1 MSNPNSSQPQ
11 GQGARDGRD
20 GNDSRDSRD
29 IVPNP
34 SQPAPP
40 EVELHQNPTYG
51 DEIDPIELTDSSPA
65 TSQAETAELN
75 GRSPAAAPESA
86 NALHERLLALRDR
99 ERARA
104 ARPVTAAAVEPPL
117 PHPPLPT
124 PEAPPTDPIHSTGRT
139 TAALGSQVSTQ
150 SVHQTLREWKGV
162 DQKPPTYSGDNNTL
176 ANLIAFFL
184 SLAGF
189 FRLNL
194 GWEEAAW
201 IPFFPHTLTG
211 KAQTWYQ
218 ELKRAGTS
226 PTTWQQ
232 FQTML
237 RAQYLGPR
245 WTDRVQSVLTQPSPW
260 GMQQAG
266 ESITD
271 FRCRWTEVHDLYT
284 LGTSAR
290 LPPRLEMQY
299 FISHLLQPYRD
310 LVETQKTFQLCVPG
324 SSSTTQDLDNLMDLL
339 THAESDPNFLRGRP
353 TPSLNIIHG
362 NQQGHYTSN
371 QQRNNGRRQGITSNR
386 GSMAPRRQTHP
397 HQPPPNRR
405 STNHRQNGPAASQQ
419 PGSCYRCL
427 AAGVQRP
434 YHLCKR
440 NQCPTA
446 NKFCGSC
453 GTRCQSP
460 GRCTNGQCPASR
472 SGTQAP

>member
-1 MSNPNSSQPQ
+1 
-11 GQGARDGRD
+11 
-20 GNDSRDSRD
+20 
-29 IVPNP
+29 
-34 SQPAPP
+34 
-40 EVELHQNPTYG
+40 
-51 DEIDPIELTDSSPA
+51 
-65 TSQAETAELN
+65 
-75 GRSPAAAPESA
+75 
-86 NALHERLLALRDR
+86 
-99 ERARA
+99 
-104 ARPVTAAAVEPPL
+104 VTAGAVEPPL
-117 PHPPLPT
+117 PNPPLPT

-184 SLAGF
+184 TLAGF

-226 PTTWQQ
+226 PNTWQQ

-237 RAQYLGPR
+237 CAQYLGPR
-245 WTDRVQSVLTQPSPW
+245 WTDRVQSVLTQPSQW

-266 ESITD
+266 ESIVN
-271 FRCRWTEVHDLYT
+271 FRQRWTEVHDLYT

-299 FISHLLQPYRD
+299 FISHLLQPYRE
-310 LVETQKTFQLCVPG
+310 LVETQQKFQLFAPG
-324 SSSTTQDLDNLMDLL
+324 SSSTSQDFDNLVDLL
-339 THAESDPNFLRGRP
+339 SKAEADPNFLGGRP
-353 TPSLNIIHG
+353 TSSLNIIHG

-371 QQRNNGRRQGITSNR
+371 QHRNNGRRQGATSNR

-434 YHLCKR
+434 YHLCR
-440 NQCPTA
+440 GNQCPTA
-446 NKFCGSC
+446 NRFCGSC
-453 GTRCQSP
+453 GTRCQTP